1 MPCQVRLSSFGAGW
15 TVGDTDCCACA
26 TPVTASRAAAK
37 PPKSA
42 AERQRSAR
50 PSRGFLVEAKV
61 KLKLYTSVTPWL
73 VVIVAKG
80 QQVPPIDSGRR
91 DAVSFMQ
98 HHTYRD
104 RAALVARQKLTVRY
118 R

>member
-1 MPCQVRLSSFGAGW
+1 
-15 TVGDTDCCACA
+15 
-26 TPVTASRAAAK
+26 
-37 PPKSA
+37 
-42 AERQRSAR
+42 
-50 PSRGFLVEAKV
+50 VEAKV

-118 R
+118 RETGLVQPFENVLSSL